1 MPRLLNMKELETK
14 IVQDG
19 WITGQQLNAAKEEAA
34 KAGRTVWAMLVKLG
48 YVSLDDL
55 TILFAQESNIPYVRI
70 TDYKILPSVLCLIGE
85 NFCRQNLVIPLF
97 KIKDTLF
104 VACGNPLDT
113 TLVNNLAKLCGCPIE
128 PLFASGYSIID
139 ALDNL
144 YGLEDKTF
152 ESGNFILKQEPLE
165 GIPFFR
171 ESERLPLNIPVS
183 ISLEDASFALPFS
196 SPIDGYSR
204 DISRNGTAVGLEI
217 FLFLPAGLE
226 LSLNFKPSATL
237 FARGQRL
244 GLSEAQPRPS
254 GQTIKVKG
262 EIVYCR
268 MEKGQHYFLGIK
280 FSEITEEARQQLF
293 KLTGPK

>member
-1 MPRLLNMKELETK
+1 MEDLETK

-34 KAGRTVWAMLVKLG
+34 RAGRTVWAAMVKLG
-48 YVSLDDL
+48 YLSLDDL
-55 TILFAQESNIPYVRI
+55 TIFFAQESNIPYVRI
-70 TDYKILPSVLCLIGE
+70 SDYKISPSLLCLIGE

-104 VACGNPLDT
+104 AACSNPLDA
-113 TLVNNLAKLCGCPIE
+113 TLINNLTNLCGCPIE
-128 PLFASGYSIID
+128 PLFACPYSIIK
-139 ALDNL
+139 ALDSH
-144 YGLEDKTF
+144 YGLEDKVF
-152 ESGNFILKQEPLE
+152 EAGNFILQQGPLE
-165 GIPFFR
+165 GLPFFR

-183 ISLEDASFALPFS
+183 ISLEDASFTLPFS
-196 SPIDGYSR
+196 SPINGYSR

-217 FLFLPAGLE
+217 CLFLPAGIK
-226 LSLNFKPSATL
+226 LSLDFKPGATL
-237 FARGQRL
+237 FASSQRL

-254 GQTIKVKG
+254 GQTIRVKG

-280 FSEITEEARQQLF
+280 FSEITEEARAQLF
-293 KLTGPK
+293 KLAGAK